1 MAQTIIHIFG
11 PSGSGTT
18 SLGRQMALNWGFR
31 QLDSDDFYWPQT
43 LPLPAKGPRSSAWN
57 RWNKPLRR
65 EATWL
70 FPALCAAGE
79 TG

>member
-31 QLDSDDFYWPQT
+31 QLDSDDFYW
-43 LPLPAKGPRSSAWN
+43 LPTDPPFTSKR
-57 RWNKPLRR
+57 PLRR

>member
-31 QLDSDDFYWPQT
+31 QLDSDDFYW
-43 LPLPAKGPRSSAWN
+43 LPTDPPFTSKRPPEQRLEQMEQAHS
-57 RWNKPLRR
+57 
-65 EATWL
+65 
-70 FPALCAAGE
+70 
-79 TG
+79 